1 MTRSRLTLL
10 LVSIAGLIAGC
21 NSRDSLYSQGPWGP
35 PDVRRSY
42 PQYTSPWGG
51 RIAPERPLVISGSG
65 YPLEAVSPAGAAGSW
80 VTPQRLHDDNLP
92 ADPQPPAPV
101 VARAHQGTAQP
112 EPALISS
119 EEQRQVPVQVPP
131 AAPSSPGVFTPP
143 RRASSYA
150 GTWKATD
157 GAGRSCLVHLSSVA
171 SLDLYKASTSKC
183 SSEALRGINLW
194 RFEETRV
201 TLLSRGAEI
210 ARLEGTEAS
219 LSGTLSGAGTPLKM
233 LR

>member
-1 MTRSRLTLL
+1 MTRSRLILP

-35 PDVRRSY
+35 PDIRRSY
-42 PQYTSPWGG
+42 PQYTSPWGR
-51 RIAPERPLVISGSG
+51 RIAAEHPLVISGAG
-65 YPLEAVSPAGAAGSW
+65 YPVEAASPAGPAGSW
-80 VTPQRLHDDNLP
+80 VVPQRRHDADLP

-101 VARAHQGTAQP
+101 AAHAHLDTAQP
-112 EPALISS
+112 EPASASS
-119 EEQRQVPVQVPP
+119 EQPLQASTQVPP
-131 AAPSSPGVFTPP
+131 AAPSPPGVFTPP

-157 GAGRSCLVHLSSVA
+157 DTGLSCLVHLSSVA